1 MGYMERHACKARR
14 GRDGVVQVEGGGF
27 VSAAFRYR
35 MSWAEDPLLHTH
47 VVVGNLTQ
55 GPDGRWTAL
64 DARHLY
70 RHAKAAGYLYQ
81 AALREELTE
90 RLGVQW
96 TLVESGTA
104 EVAGVDRASSTTS
117 RAAAGRSW
125 RASSSAAC
133 RRPRPRRWPRW
144 TRGRTRRQT
153 RGRWGGCERS
163 GAPAPPSSASTRTSW
178 PACST
183 WSSARCVTSQSMWS
197 G

>member
-35 MSWAEDPLLHTH
+35 MSRAEDPLLHTH
-47 VVVGNLTQ
+47 VVVGNLPRPGWSLDRAGRPASVPARQ
-55 GPDGRWTAL
+55 GRRLPVPSCPARGADRAARGAVDVGRVGHRGGRGGRPGVIDHFSRRRRQIMESL
-64 DARHLY
+64 KQRGLSS
-70 RHAKAAGYLYQ
+70 AKAAQ
-81 AALREELTE
+81 VA
-90 RLGVQW
+90 
-96 TLVESGTA
+96 TLDT
-104 EVAGVDRASSTTS
+104 
-117 RAAAGRSW
+117 
-125 RASSSAAC
+125 
-133 RRPRPRRWPRW
+133 RPNKAPDPR
-144 TRGRTRRQT
+144 
-153 RGRWGGCERS
+153 RWGGCERS